1 MDRDIRG
8 MDNESKGLGR
18 QVEGKKD
25 EVLGAV
31 TGDTSREL
39 KGKLQKNVGK
49 VQERLGEKQQERDLG
64 DRDRDRL
71 P

>member
-8 MDNESKGLGR
+8 MENQSKGLNR
-18 QVEGKKD
+18 QIEGKKD

-39 KGKLQKNVGK
+39 KGKLEKNIGK
-49 VQERLGEKQQERDLG
+49 VQEKIGRKQDQIG
-64 DRDRDRL
+64 DGVDD
-71 P
+71 PGIG

>member
-8 MDNESKGLGR
+8 MEHESKGLGK
-18 QVEGKKD
+18 QIEGKKD

-31 TGDTSREL
+31 TDDKSREL
-39 KGKLQKNVGK
+39 KGKIEKNVGK
-49 VQERLGEKQQERDLG
+49 VQERFGEKLQERDLE

>member
-8 MDNESKGLGR
+8 MENERKGLGR
-18 QVEGKKD
+18 QIEGKKD

-31 TGDTSREL
+31 TGDKSREL
-39 KGKLQKNVGK
+39 KGKVEKNIGK
-49 VQERLGEKQQERDLG
+49 VQERIGEKQQERDLE
-64 DRDRDRL
+64 DRDRL

>member
-8 MDNESKGLGR
+8 MENESKGLGR

-25 EVLGAV
+25 EVVGAV
-31 TGDTSREL
+31 TGDTSQEL
-39 KGKLQKNVGK
+39 KGKLEKNIGK
-49 VQERLGEKQQERDLG
+49 VQERIGEKQQERALR